1 MTIKEVNITDKMGLK
16 LLMEDDLFVVKLYED
31 GLAGYKE
38 SVVYKC
44 KVTDSSVEEMIDHID
59 NTYKVIMQQQ

>member
-1 MTIKEVNITDKMGLK
+1 MMIKEVEIGGKMGLK
-16 LLMEDDLFVVKLYED
+16 LLREDDLFVVRLYED

-44 KVTDSSVEEMIDHID
+44 KVSYSSVDNMIEYLD
-59 NTYKVIMQQQ
+59 NTHRVIMNK